1 MLNEENTYFYNERVK
16 TADYWGDSIVIRINE
31 EKISEIVLGDHKSSG
46 LVERVKNK
54 KPGNFKQVSTLIG
67 KIDRL
72 SNELHAKETLSI
84 IENFFLYINHKFT
97 SQIISLC
104 TAPPLGAIKK
114 DFNANV
120 QKLNKRFSNFD
131 NNLKDLGDVRL
142 DILHSNHLFFFPT
155 EKLKVSHNFLQN
167 ISKDNKEGRHFSKH
181 YFLWDIL

>member
-84 IENFFLYINHKFT
+84 IENFFYI
-97 SQIISLC
+97 
-104 TAPPLGAIKK
+104 
-114 DFNANV
+114 
-120 QKLNKRFSNFD
+120 
-131 NNLKDLGDVRL
+131 
-142 DILHSNHLFFFPT
+142 
-155 EKLKVSHNFLQN
+155 
-167 ISKDNKEGRHFSKH
+167 
-181 YFLWDIL
+181 